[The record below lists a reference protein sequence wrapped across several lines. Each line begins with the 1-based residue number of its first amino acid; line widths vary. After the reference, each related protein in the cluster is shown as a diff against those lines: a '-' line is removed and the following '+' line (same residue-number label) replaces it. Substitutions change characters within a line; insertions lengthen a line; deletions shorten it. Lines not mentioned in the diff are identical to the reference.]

1 MIKKRKDFNLLT
13 PTEQAAFLDLVKEQ
27 PNAVVGVQR
36 DKKKG
41 HTDLPLFKKDDQT
54 KLF

>member
-1 MIKKRKDFNLLT
+1 MIKKRKDFNLLS
-13 PTEQAAFLDLVKEQ
+13 PVEKAAFLDLVKEQ

-36 DKKKG
+36 EKKKG
-41 HTDLPLFKKDDQT
+41 HTDLPLFQKEDQT